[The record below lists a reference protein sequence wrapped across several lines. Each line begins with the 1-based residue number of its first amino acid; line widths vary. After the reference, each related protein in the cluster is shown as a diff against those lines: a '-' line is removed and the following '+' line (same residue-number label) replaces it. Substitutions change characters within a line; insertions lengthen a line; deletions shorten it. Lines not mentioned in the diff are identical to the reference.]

1 MFLCNT
7 CYNQLCNSH
16 SFRKQCISS
25 VEHLRKIRAAA
36 TDIKTETWPELTD
49 DANDVRDPPF
59 IFLERQQSALT
70 HTHFLYAF
78 QFGEHSVFIDEPS
91 HFSES
96 DHLDEPT
103 NDQQSDEED
112 KPNIPVTRSCSV
124 VHSLETA
131 PAPDVKRKIK
141 EEKPADKPK
150 AAKSKAKEKPQ
161 PKVEKVDNDEDTDDE
176 PLAALAADTKP
187 AIPRPKGKSK
197 RDYEREQRKLAKLA
211 EPKKPTK
218 KQLLK
223 EEREKRKLERLE
235 KQKEPRQRKK
245 GKPEQCEVC
254 GFISR
259 SLRMHMLTHT
269 QERNFECDFCGKKF
283 TLR

>member
-1 MFLCNT
+1 ML
-7 CYNQLCNSH
+7 
-16 SFRKQCISS
+16 
-25 VEHLRKIRAAA
+25 
-36 TDIKTETWPELTD
+36 
-49 DANDVRDPPF
+49 
-59 IFLERQQSALT
+59 
-70 HTHFLYAF
+70 

-91 HFSES
+91 HFSDS
-96 DHLDEPT
+96 DHFEEPAD
-103 NDQQSDEED
+103 NEQQSDDED
-112 KPNIPVTRSCSV
+112 KPNIPVTRSCKV
-124 VHSLETA
+124 VVRSMETA
-131 PAPDVKRKIK
+131 LDIKQKIK

-150 AAKSKAKEKPQ
+150 VAKSKVKEKPV
-161 PKVEKVDNDEDTDDE
+161 PKVEKVEDDDDE
-176 PLAALAADTKP
+176 PLAALSADTKP
-187 AIPRPKGKSK
+187 AISRPKGKSK
-197 RDYEREQRKLAKLA
+197 RDYDREQRRLAKLA